1 MSAASQTIT
10 TASIQTIRCQEATM
24 NKSPSIEAIL
34 YFLKGP
40 ALIVLMLAGFILEF
54 LIEWPFRFVTIT
66 AGNRRPARST
76 DSRFDFMR
84 SIDYK

>member
-1 MSAASQTIT
+1 MRKT
-10 TASIQTIRCQEATM
+10 
-24 NKSPSIEAIL
+24 PSIKAKL

-66 AGNRRPARST
+66 AGDRRPPRPA
-76 DSRFDFMR
+76 DSRFDFTR
-84 SIDYK
+84 SIGYK